1 MLSRFRVVVCTLLL
15 PLAVCLLPVFQV
27 SAQTVFAGPQGLT
40 QQDVNAARGVGGLGG
55 MGGGAVGIA
64 GQAGFGGLMAP
75 GIMAL
80 PGQGGNEADPTDGK
94 DADSRANQNKKDPL
108 PPNEFQKYLVAVT
121 GNYYPLY
128 GVDFFANTQN
138 SRSSMALSPV
148 SDDYVLGPGDQLQ
161 IRLWG
166 STSGETAVTID
177 RNGEISLPK
186 VGTLKLAGV
195 KAVEA
200 EGLIKSQ
207 FGRYYKDFSLS
218 VSLGK
223 LRKITVYVVGQS
235 RFPGSYS
242 LSSQSTLTTGLFA
255 SGGPN
260 STGSIRRVQVKRKG
274 SVAAEFDLYAF
285 LAKGD
290 KTADIKL
297 VDGDVIYFPP
307 ARGYMAFIGQVNSP
321 GVFELKDPDDSL
333 GDLLNLAGG
342 LSVLADPRRV
352 TLERLL
358 PAQDQP
364 RHIEEFSLDAQGLKN
379 KLKSNDIVSISA
391 LIPEMSNAVTLR
403 GNVAQP
409 TRMTWR
415 QGMRIS
421 DVITRKTLLIS
432 PDSVRK
438 QNEVLFDGFQGERSA
453 RYRQRVPNDL
463 VIEHNNDQV
472 ARGVRAILEKNLAK
486 PGELPDGIETT
497 GEEITFATSLLKDK
511 DRIAKNLPDPNK
523 SQLVSGALPVE
534 ETLVDRIGNL
544 LDEVNMDYA
553 VIERLNRDDL
563 RVSLVP
569 FNLGRV
575 LSDAKD
581 QDNHLLEPG
590 DVITVFSVKDIR
602 VPRAKLR
609 VFVRIDGEV
618 KRPGVYPVL
627 AGDDLPSLI
636 AKAGGITP
644 DAYLYGIGFYRDEVK
659 RNQQDNLEKLLRRLE
674 SETSGSLAKASQS
687 MGANA
692 DTNLAQARI
701 QSIEE
706 ARRRSLERA
715 RSIKPE
721 GRIALGLPASVYNDL
736 DALPRLRLSNGDRI
750 YIPPRPDF
758 VYIFGSVNTESAQI
772 YKKDQRVAAY
782 LEAAGMSSGADSDGV
797 ILIRADGSAY
807 TSRSFWH
814 NEVLG
819 AQVMPGDTIVLPEK
833 LDRESAWS
841 SIVRNTKDLTQIM
854 YQMGLGAAAIK
865 TLRQ

>member
-1 MLSRFRVVVCTLLL
+1 MLNRVRAVICSLLMI
-15 PLAVCLLPVFQV
+15 LAACLLPAFEV
-27 SAQTVFAGPQGLT
+27 SAQAFSAVPQGLT
-40 QQDVNAARGVGGLGG
+40 QQDANAGRGVGGIGG
-55 MGGGAVGIA
+55 MGAGTSGIS
-64 GQAGFGGLMAP
+64 GQTGIGGLMAP
-75 GIMAL
+75 GFMAI
-80 PGQGGNEADPTDGK
+80 PGQSVIDADVGDGK
-94 DADSRANQNKKDPL
+94 DADSRANQNKKNPL
-108 PPNEFQKYLVAVT
+108 PPNEFQKYVVSVT

-128 GVDFFANTQN
+128 GTDFFENTQN
-138 SRSSMALSPV
+138 SRANTALSPV
-148 SDDYVLGPGDQLQ
+148 SEDYVLGPGDQLQ

-166 STSGETAVTID
+166 STSGETAATID

-195 KAVEA
+195 RAAEA
-200 EGLIKSQ
+200 EGLIKSL
-207 FGRYYKDFSLS
+207 FGRYYKDFSVS

-235 RFPGSYS
+235 RFPGSYA
-242 LSSQSTLTTGLFA
+242 LSSQATLTTGLFA

-274 SVAAEFDLYAF
+274 SVVAELDLYAF

-290 KTADIKL
+290 KTADVKL

-307 ARGYMAFIGQVNSP
+307 ARGYMALIGQINSP
-321 GVFELKDPDDSL
+321 GVFELKDQDDTL

-342 LSVLADPRRV
+342 LSVLADPRRA

-364 RHIEEFSLDAQGLKN
+364 RHIKEFSLDAQALKN
-379 KLKSNDIVSISA
+379 KLTSNDIVSIAA

-409 TRMTWR
+409 TRMAWW

-421 DVITRKTLLIS
+421 DVITRKTILIS
-432 PDSVRK
+432 PDSIRR
-438 QNEVLFDGFQGERSA
+438 QNEVLFDRFQGERSA
-453 RYRQRVPNDL
+453 RYRQMIPKDL
-463 VIEHNNDQV
+463 VV
-472 ARGVRAILEKNLAK
+472 ARNDEQVGKAVKAYIDRETAK
-486 PGELPDGIETT
+486 PTDGVNLETT
-497 GEEITFATSLLKDK
+497 FDASILKVK
-511 DRIAKNLPDPNK
+511 DLIAKNLPDPNT
-523 SQLVSGALPVE
+523 SHPISGALPVE
-534 ETLVDRIGNL
+534 EPLVDHIGNL

-553 VIERLNRDDL
+553 VIERLGRDDL
-563 RVSLVP
+563 RVSLLP
-569 FNLGRV
+569 FNLGNV
-575 LSDAKD
+575 LNDPKDA
-581 QDNHLLEPG
+581 DNRLLEAG

-602 VPRAKLR
+602 VPQAKLR

-618 KRPGVYPVL
+618 KRPGVYPVM
-627 AGDDLPSLI
+627 AGDDLPGLI
-636 AKAGGITP
+636 KKAGGITS
-644 DAYLYGIGFYRDEVK
+644 DAYLYGMGFYREEVK
-659 RNQQDNLEKLLRRLE
+659 KNQQDNLEKLLRRLE
-674 SETSGSLAKASQS
+674 SETSGSLAQASQS
-687 MGANA
+687 MGATA
-692 DTNLAQARI
+692 DTNLAQAKV
-701 QSIEE
+701 QSIEQ
-706 ARRRSLERA
+706 ARLRSLERA

-721 GRIALGLPASVYNDL
+721 GRIALGLPASAYNDL
-736 DALPRLRLSNGDRI
+736 DALPRLRLSNSDRI

-758 VYIFGSVNTESAQI
+758 VYIFGSVNTESALL
-772 YKKDQRVAAY
+772 YNKDQRVAAY
-782 LEAAGMSSGADSDGV
+782 LDIAGMSSGADRDGV

-819 AQVMPGDTIVLPEK
+819 IQVMPGDTIVLPEK